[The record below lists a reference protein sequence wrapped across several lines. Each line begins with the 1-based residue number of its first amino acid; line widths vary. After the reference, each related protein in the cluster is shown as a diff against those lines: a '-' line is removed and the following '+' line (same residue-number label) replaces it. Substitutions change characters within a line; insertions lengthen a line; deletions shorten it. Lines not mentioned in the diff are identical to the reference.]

1 MARQIG
7 ARRKMYRFIE
17 GFILNKDL
25 GLQNSEKE
33 SDSQVQEDNCE
44 EEFLDPN
51 ELSSVSSGRYQHI
64 APSAARQRE
73 VLFQDKKEKLNVYG
87 HFPLTDPWWRLKAS
101 VKVGFRK
108 SFLQWSSYSL
118 RTDTDQS
125 IISLFLKECDVDD
138 NHIRMF
144 LQWAKTVHFKNLE
157 EKLQRFASRKPND
170 SEEIARQIFQRINR
184 SDAGKF
190 VQIASDYPLV
200 MEYVSRLLPRRFMNL
215 LKMAERV
222 QGDDTCI
229 SRLKPG
235 FLHRLEKM
243 LTNKTEIWKLGF
255 SDITYRELKIVRCEA
270 TLKEFIQSD
279 LLSEVPELQ
288 QHALKIYNEMKHS
301 CDGHTYVFEDN
312 LVNKVHASNKI
323 SKKQILQSLEFLQS
337 NNILKQES
345 NKIFLKYLY
354 DCEKEIAESIQQLAH
369 RPRSYFNTERIVRLV
384 QKEILLDE
392 EQRKAVEMICENPI
406 TLISGKGGCGK
417 TTVVSQTLKAEYQ
430 SEGKGPGR
438 KPKVL
443 PTAPIGKAANNLK
456 KQTGF
461 DAYTLYQ
468 VLWSYALYQKQMA
481 KRRKESEDYQED
493 FTWRF
498 SEVEVFVV
506 DEGSLASVQIF
517 NSVFKLLMKEAQ
529 LRKVIILGDV
539 RQLPSIQPGNALS
552 DMFEGLRKK
561 RWTIELTTN
570 HRSESHLIVR
580 NAIKISEIGI
590 RNLSYSNLEFD
601 AVVTV
606 PAQKDSKVTMQTD
619 DNSFIFIRL
628 PSGNQNTG
636 LEDAIRFLLES
647 APGLKD
653 DAKSQFITFKNDD
666 CVLINTLCWEHY
678 SKKNSRSGA
687 APPKTQSNALL
698 RGRNPKLVFEIGN
711 KVCCT
716 KNVDVKEMTNE
727 KEFKMKF
734 TEQETVRLYNGEI
747 FFITEDVEI
756 DGCRLLTFDDKDGRN
771 VCASY
776 RELGDGKLKHA
787 WAKTIH
793 TYQGSECD
801 TVVYV
806 ITSVRYQNWQHIYTA
821 VTRGRA
827 SVYVVAKE
835 SFLGKVIR
843 KMKTKRNTR
852 LKELLEKIL
861 DEENLEWNQT
871 SSPQA
876 AEFPTSQ
883 DTPKSTQPGTPTQC
897 PSTASGSTTR
907 LQPRNIWGGKQETD
921 LGLGFSS
928 ESQDQFLGP
937 WMESEKGH
945 TETNPLTSQSQPSFL
960 NTSDNSVDG
969 NNSDC
974 FNCVGA
980 NSGFSYDSK
989 TQRKS
994 NDQHKTPSMHS
1005 KSGKKKRPTPS
1016 RKVLPRRGTRGIA
1029 DIRKFGTLSRK
1040 FVSSTVTAPES
1051 QGGATAESIND
1062 ESSPIPDPEGA
1073 GKRKETHDAVNSSE
1087 NLESGATS
1095 KKKRRMPGMGE
1106 DEIE

>member
-7 ARRKMYRFIE
+7 ARRKIYRLIE
-17 GFILNKDL
+17 GFILNKDR
-25 GLQNSEKE
+25 GLQNSENE
-33 SDSQVQEDNCE
+33 TDSQVQEDNCE

-101 VKVGFRK
+101 VKVGFSK

-118 RTDTDQS
+118 RTDTDTS

-138 NHIRMF
+138 KHRRMF
-144 LQWAKTVHFKNLE
+144 LQWAKTVHFENLE
-157 EKLQRFASRKPND
+157 EKLQMFASRKPND
-170 SEEIARQIFQRINR
+170 SEEMARQIFQRINR

-215 LKMAERV
+215 MKMAERV
-222 QGDDTCI
+222 LGNDTRI

-243 LTNKTEIWKLGF
+243 LTDKTEIWKLGF

-270 TLKEFIQSD
+270 TLKEFIQCD

-288 QHALKIYNEMKHS
+288 QHALMIYNEMKHS
-301 CDGHTYVFEDN
+301 RDGHTYVFKDN
-312 LVNKVHASNKI
+312 LVNKVHVSNKI
-323 SKKQILQSLEFLQS
+323 SKKQIQQSLEFLQI

-369 RPRSYFNTERIVRLV
+369 RPQSYFNTEKIVRLV
-384 QKEILLDE
+384 QNEILLDK
-392 EQRKAVEMICENPI
+392 QQLKAVEMICENPI

-430 SEGKGPGR
+430 SEGKEPGR

-468 VLWSYALYQKQMA
+468 VLWSYDLYQKQRA

-506 DEGSLASVQIF
+506 DEGSLASVQIL
-517 NSVFKLLMKEAQ
+517 NYVFKLLMKEAQ

-552 DMFEGLRKK
+552 DMFEGLCKK
-561 RWTIELTTN
+561 GWTIELTTN

-580 NAIKISEIGI
+580 NATKISEIGI
-590 RNLSYSNLEFD
+590 RNRSYSDLEFD

-606 PAQKDSKVTMQTD
+606 PAQKDSKVTIQTD
-619 DNSFIFIRL
+619 DKSFIFIPL

-666 CVLINTLCWEHY
+666 CDLINKLCWEHY
-678 SKKNSRSGA
+678 SKKNSRSVA
-687 APPKTQSNALL
+687 APLKTQTNALL
-698 RGRNPKLVFEIGN
+698 RGRNPELVFEIGN

-716 KNVDVKEMTNE
+716 KNVDVKEMTNK
-727 KEFKMKF
+727 KEFKIKF
-734 TEQETVRLYNGEI
+734 TEQELVRLYNGEI

-756 DGCRLLTFDDKDGRN
+756 DGCRLLTLDDKDGRK

-776 RELGDGKLKHA
+776 RELLDGKLKHA

-793 TYQGSECD
+793 TYQGSESD

-806 ITSVRYQNWQHIYTA
+806 ITSVGYQNWQHIYTA
-821 VTRGRA
+821 VTRARKR
-827 SVYVVAKE
+827 VYVVAKE
-835 SFLGKVIR
+835 SFLEMVIR
-843 KMKTKRNTR
+843 KKKTKRNTR
-852 LKELLEKIL
+852 LKELLEEIL
-861 DEENLEWNQT
+861 DGENPEWNQT

-907 LQPRNIWGGKQETD
+907 LQPRNIWDGKQETD

-1005 KSGKKKRPTPS
+1005 KSGKKKRQTLS

-1040 FVSSTVTAPES
+1040 FVSSTVTAPV
-1051 QGGATAESIND
+1051 T
-1062 ESSPIPDPEGA
+1062 
-1073 GKRKETHDAVNSSE
+1073 
-1087 NLESGATS
+1087 
-1095 KKKRRMPGMGE
+1095 RRRYSRVLTDTRP
-1106 DEIE
+1106 

>member
-1 MARQIG
+1 M
-7 ARRKMYRFIE
+7 
-17 GFILNKDL
+17 
-25 GLQNSEKE
+25 
-33 SDSQVQEDNCE
+33 
-44 EEFLDPN
+44 
-51 ELSSVSSGRYQHI
+51 
-64 APSAARQRE
+64 
-73 VLFQDKKEKLNVYG
+73 
-87 HFPLTDPWWRLKAS
+87 
-101 VKVGFRK
+101 
-108 SFLQWSSYSL
+108 
-118 RTDTDQS
+118 
-125 IISLFLKECDVDD
+125 
-138 NHIRMF
+138 
-144 LQWAKTVHFKNLE
+144 
-157 EKLQRFASRKPND
+157 FASRKPND

-190 VQIASDYPLV
+190 VQIASIYPLV
-200 MEYVSRLLPRRFMNL
+200 MKYVPRLLPRRFMNL

-222 QGDDTCI
+222 QGDDTRI

-243 LTNKTEIWKLGF
+243 LTDKTEIWKLGF

-270 TLKEFIQSD
+270 TLKEFIQCD

-288 QHALKIYNEMKHS
+288 QHALMIYNEMKHS
-301 CDGHTYVFEDN
+301 CDGHTYVFKDN
-312 LVNKVHASNKI
+312 LVNKVHVSNKI
-323 SKKQILQSLEFLQS
+323 SKKQILQSLEFLQI

-369 RPRSYFNTERIVRLV
+369 RPQSYFNTERIVRLV
-384 QKEILLDE
+384 QNEILLDE
-392 EQRKAVEMICENPI
+392 EQLKAVEMICENPI

-430 SEGKGPGR
+430 SEGKEPGR

-468 VLWSYALYQKQMA
+468 VLWSYDLYQKQRA

-506 DEGSLASVQIF
+506 DEGSLASVQIL
-517 NSVFKLLMKEAQ
+517 NYVFKLLMKEAQ

-561 RWTIELTTN
+561 GWTIELTTN

-580 NAIKISEIGI
+580 NATKISEIGI
-590 RNLSYSNLEFD
+590 RNRSYSNLEFD

-606 PAQKDSKVTMQTD
+606 PAQKDSKVTIQTD
-619 DNSFIFIRL
+619 DKSFIFIPL
-628 PSGNQNTG
+628 SSGNQNTG

-653 DAKSQFITFKNDD
+653 DAKSQFITFKN
-666 CVLINTLCWEHY
+666 CCMKPGFPYSAGVNTATLDFH
-678 SKKNSRSGA
+678 A
-687 APPKTQSNALL
+687 F
-698 RGRNPKLVFEIGN
+698 VFDQI
-711 KVCCT
+711 V
-716 KNVDVKEMTNE
+716 
-727 KEFKMKF
+727 
-734 TEQETVRLYNGEI
+734 TVNLTLQFNI
-747 FFITEDVEI
+747 CDIQACLSLQHNIIDVEI
-756 DGCRLLTFDDKDGRN
+756 DGCRLLTLDDKDGRKVCASYRELGDGKLKHAWAKTIHTYQDVEIDGCRLLTLDDKDGRK

-793 TYQGSECD
+793 TYQGSESD

-806 ITSVRYQNWQHIYTA
+806 ITSVGYQNWQHIYTA
-821 VTRGRA
+821 VTRARKR
-827 SVYVVAKE
+827 VYVVAKE
-835 SFLGKVIR
+835 SFLEMVIR
-843 KMKTKRNTR
+843 KKKTKRNTR
-852 LKELLEKIL
+852 LKELLEEIL
-861 DEENLEWNQT
+861 DKENPEWNQT

-897 PSTASGSTTR
+897 PSTASGSTTC

-1005 KSGKKKRPTPS
+1005 K
-1016 RKVLPRRGTRGIA
+1016 
-1029 DIRKFGTLSRK
+1029 

-1051 QGGATAESIND
+1051 QGGATA

-1073 GKRKETHDAVNSSE
+1073 GKRKETHDAVHSSE
-1087 NLESGATS
+1087 NLE
-1095 KKKRRMPGMGE
+1095 
-1106 DEIE
+1106 